1 MKSSTKV
8 MKSHSSHLL
17 AAADDVPILG
27 KGENNMNERY
37 SRQVL
42 FPGIGKEGQE
52 KINSK
57 HVLIIG
63 AGALGSGSAEI
74 LTRAGVGKLTIIDR
88 DYVEASNLQRQQLY
102 TEEDVA
108 EKLPKAAAAEQRLRA
123 INSDVEVR
131 SLIGDATPPL
141 LEELVAGVDLI
152 LDATDNFETRM
163 AINDVSQKYNIP
175 WIYGACVGSFGMSF
189 AIIPGKTPCLNCL
202 LRTIP
207 LQGMT
212 CDTGGIISPAV
223 QMVVSHQTAEALK
236 ILVEDW
242 EAVRASFVSFD
253 LWRNQYTSLKMG
265 KAKFAGCLSCGE
277 ERTYPYLDHENM
289 TKTSVLCGR
298 DTVQIR
304 PPKQGEISLQ
314 QLAAQLSTLGYSV
327 KGNPYLLS
335 VEMEDERMVI
345 FNDGRALI
353 HGTKDLTHA
362 KSIYQRILG

>member
-1 MKSSTKV
+1 
-8 MKSHSSHLL
+8 
-17 AAADDVPILG
+17 
-27 KGENNMNERY
+27 MNERY
-37 SRQVL
+37 SRQIL
-42 FPGIGKEGQE
+42 FSGIGKEGQA
-52 KINSK
+52 KIRRK

-74 LTRAGVGKLTIIDR
+74 LTRAGVGKITIVDR

-123 INSDVEVR
+123 INSDVEIHAI
-131 SLIGDATPPL
+131 IGDATAMMV
-141 LEELVAGVDLI
+141 EELVTGVDLM

-163 AINDVSQKYNIP
+163 MMNDISQKYKIP

-189 AIIPGKTPCLNCL
+189 SIIPGKTPCLNCL

-223 QMVVSHQTAEALK
+223 QMVIAHQTAEALK
-236 ILVEDW
+236 MLVEDW
-242 EAVRASFVSFD
+242 DAVRTSFVSFD
-253 LWRNQYTSLKMG
+253 VWRNQYTSLKMS
-265 KAKFAGCLSCGE
+265 KAKFAGCLSCGD

-289 TKTSVLCGR
+289 TKTTVLCGR

-304 PPKQGEISLQ
+304 PSTNGEISLER
-314 QLAAQLSTLGYSV
+314 LAGQLSGLGYIV

-335 VEMEDERMVI
+335 VEIGDERMVI
-345 FNDGRALI
+345 FQDGRALI

-362 KSIYQRILG
+362 KSLYQRILG

>member
-1 MKSSTKV
+1 MS
-8 MKSHSSHLL
+8 
-17 AAADDVPILG
+17 
-27 KGENNMNERY
+27 ERY

-42 FPGIGKEGQE
+42 FPGIGKGGQE
-52 KINSK
+52 KISGK

-74 LTRAGVGKLTIIDR
+74 LVRAGVGKITIVDR

-108 EKLPKAAAAEQRLRA
+108 EKLPKAAAAEKRLKA
-123 INSDVEVR
+123 INSDVIIR
-131 SLIGDATPPL
+131 SIIGDATPEV
-141 LEELVAGVDLI
+141 LEELIVGVDLM

-163 AINDVSQKYNIP
+163 AMNDIAQKYDVP

-189 AIIPGKTPCLNCL
+189 SIIPGKTPCLNCL

-223 QMVVSHQTAEALK
+223 QMVIAHQTAEALK

-242 EAVRASFVSFD
+242 DAVRTSFVSFD
-253 LWRNQYTSLKMG
+253 VWRNQYTTMKMS

-277 ERTYPYLDHENM
+277 ERTYPYLDRENM
-289 TKTSVLCGR
+289 TKTTVLCGR

-304 PPKQGEISLQ
+304 PSSVRGLSLER
-314 QLAAQLSTLGYSV
+314 LAEQLSALGYDV

-335 VEMEDERMVI
+335 VEMEAERMVI
-345 FNDGRALI
+345 FQDGRALI